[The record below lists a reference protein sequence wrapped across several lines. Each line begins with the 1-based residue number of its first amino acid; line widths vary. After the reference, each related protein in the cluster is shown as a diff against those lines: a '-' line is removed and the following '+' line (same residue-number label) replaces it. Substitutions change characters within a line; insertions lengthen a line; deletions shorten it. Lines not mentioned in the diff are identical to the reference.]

1 MSFLLLR
8 PLNKVQ
14 WGQKSV
20 NLRKRDDLF
29 LPNFAQN
36 KGFENSILREFK
48 FVNDRT
54 DKYQ

>member
-36 KGFENSILREFK
+36 NSILREFK